1 MNKYTRYAIN
11 NNRNHSS
18 NRRSRKKKKEP
29 ILPIVLGLIVVLAL
43 IIGIVLLL
51 KKNGDN
57 KHVEA
62 ETTTETETFDDSR
75 VTGDISIDFS
85 RMPGLS
91 GKGAISIKGL
101 NTAEILEKV
110 ESLYQWDMV
119 LVNKNA
125 DIGNVV
131 KPTVSDD
138 YTIEAETSDTVSQ
151 ETYAEGETEIPLEEI
166 VVKDRIEL
174 PDYIRIQTL
183 GILEKVF
190 SDNSVITD
198 SKTYFVTMDDLPSY
212 ISEAVQ
218 SASDMWYKEAKGGN
232 IGSYDAEKDEFLFE
246 DAEDGMKVDTV
257 GLSAKL
263 NKAFANGQYDAE
275 IPVDVE
281 VIPAGEASKKN
292 EYRIIAEYVTN
303 TTNNAV
309 RNRNV
314 ELACNALNGTI
325 IRSGEEFSF
334 NDTIG
339 QRTKEKGYGEAA
351 AYFNGE
357 VINEVGGGVC
367 QVSSTLYNAVL
378 IAGLKTTMR
387 RSHTFKPTYV
397 TPGQDATV
405 SWQKPDY
412 RFANVPYN
420 SEAEY
425 SLDTTSAIGIRAK
438 YEDRT
443 VTVSIYGKP
452 VLKDGYELSLESEQI
467 ATYDVVRVPIPPED
481 LEKQPTTGDQG
492 SAWKTYLVVKK
503 NGETISR
510 TLEHSAVY
518 SGHTEWYREEE
529 SSSESESVSEESIEG
544 PVSAGPASAVTLP
557 VSSAADSP
565 AESNIPD
572 SPIQKE
578 SEAARPDSPVED
590 PGNSEGPVEPG
601 GDSGNMYVEIPGEIG
616 NGPGE

>member
-1 MNKYTRYAIN
+1 MNNYTRYAIN

-51 KKNGDN
+51 KKNGEN
-57 KHVEA
+57 KPAEV
-62 ETTTETETFDDSR
+62 ETTTETETFDDTK
-75 VTGDISIDFS
+75 VAGDISIDLS
-85 RMPGLS
+85 KMPGLS
-91 GKGAISIKGL
+91 GKTAVSIKGL

-110 ESLYQWDMV
+110 SSLYQWKMA
-119 LVNKNA
+119 LVNSNA
-125 DIGNVV
+125 DVGNVV

-325 IRSGEEFSF
+325 VRSGEEFSF

-339 QRTKEKGYGEAA
+339 QRTKDKGYGEAA

-529 SSSESESVSEESIEG
+529 STLESESVSEESIEG

-557 VSSAADSP
+557 ASSAADSP

>member
-51 KKNGDN
+51 KKNGEN
-57 KHVEA
+57 KPAEV
-62 ETTTETETFDDSR
+62 ETTTETETFDDTK
-75 VTGDISIDFS
+75 VAGDISIDLS
-85 RMPGLS
+85 KMPGLS
-91 GKGAISIKGL
+91 GKTAVSIKGL

-110 ESLYQWDMV
+110 SSLYQWKMA
-119 LVNKNA
+119 LVNSNA
-125 DIGNVV
+125 DVGNVV

-246 DAEDGMKVDTV
+246 DAEDGMKVNTV

-263 NKAFANGQYDAE
+263 NKAFANGQYDSE

-325 IRSGEEFSF
+325 VRSGEEFSF

-339 QRTKEKGYGEAA
+339 QRTKDKGYGEAA

-544 PVSAGPASAVTLP
+544 PVSVGPASAVTLP

-565 AESNIPD
+565 AESNTPD
-572 SPIQKE
+572 SPIQTE